1 MKICV
6 KNCFVSYTGKMVMY
20 KQELLI
26 KNIFSKEVVSV
37 SYYHIDARFDLW
49 HVAGSKTANTVLFF
63 GVV

>member
-1 MKICV
+1 
-6 KNCFVSYTGKMVMY
+6 MY